1 MEKINFVNKPNTDTP
16 INDKNLNKMQD
27 NIETA
32 INEVNDNAEEINK
45 NTNNNINKCKTITFN
60 NEWRNA
66 FKSYGNN
73 LTVELPIFNPN
84 NVKPTINLTAE
95 IFFESS
101 WKTISSVKVSAY
113 NTNQVLLQLVNS
125 LSLVDGDCYLVRMSG
140 TITTT

>member
-1 MEKINFVNKPNTDTP
+1 MDKINFVNKPNTDTP

-32 INEVNDNAEEINK
+32 INEVNDNAVEINE

-66 FKSYGNN
+66 FKSRGNN

-84 NVKPTINLTAE
+84 NESPTINLTATV
-95 IFFESS
+95 
-101 WKTISSVKVSAY
+101 WVDGWQTISSIKITAY
-113 NTNQVLLQLVNS
+113 NTNQVILQLVNN
-125 LSLVDGDCYLVRMSG
+125 LSLVDGDCYLVKLSG
-140 TITTT
+140 TIITT